1 MNTAVVLQLIYVACA
16 AVVAVRVICVGF
28 KVRRC
33 GWSPL
38 RFAAFSVGCVLKMA
52 GALLVAGGAPI
63 GAGVLLIGAALAM
76 ADRRNGVEQ

>member
-1 MNTAVVLQLIYVACA
+1 MNGPAVMQLIYVACA
-16 AVVAVRVICVGF
+16 VVIAVRVVCVGF

-38 RFAAFSVGCVLKMA
+38 RFAAFSLGCVMKMA
-52 GALLVAGGAPI
+52 GALLVAAGAPI